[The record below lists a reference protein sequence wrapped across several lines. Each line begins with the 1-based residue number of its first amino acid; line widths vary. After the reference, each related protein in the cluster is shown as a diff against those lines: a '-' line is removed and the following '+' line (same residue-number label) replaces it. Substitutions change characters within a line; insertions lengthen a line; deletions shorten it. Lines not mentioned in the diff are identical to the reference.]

1 MDPYYF
7 LDIELEEN
15 EDDISP
21 DGNWIIN
28 PDNDYK
34 ILYKDKNIHV
44 YFIIRT
50 RSSTYSTQYGHL
62 GLFRIGGYFL
72 FSIPLGLLGVH
83 PLCLSHYMLMGMNYS
98 YIRTFHREVV
108 FSFH

>member
-72 FSIPLGLLGVH
+72 SSIPPWLIGVH
-83 PLCLSHYMLMGMNYS
+83 PPLPFPLHVNGHELQLYSHIS
-98 YIRTFHREVV
+98 SRSCFP
-108 FSFH
+108 